1 MSVGF
6 GVTKDALDQELGRL
20 AVGLREGL
28 TTAARLYSWF
38 SGQQTAD
45 LEALGYTAGEAA
57 VIGSALG
64 DLNTLA
70 QIAHGEANLTN
81 SQDFFTWADRL
92 TGIA

>member
-28 TTAARLYSWF
+28 AASARLYGWF
-38 SGQQTAD
+38 AGQQTAD
-45 LEALGYTAGEAA
+45 LEALGYTAGEVA

-64 DLNTLA
+64 DLHTLSL
-70 QIAHGEANLTN
+70 IANGDASLANP
-81 SQDFFTWADRL
+81 QDLFTWADRL